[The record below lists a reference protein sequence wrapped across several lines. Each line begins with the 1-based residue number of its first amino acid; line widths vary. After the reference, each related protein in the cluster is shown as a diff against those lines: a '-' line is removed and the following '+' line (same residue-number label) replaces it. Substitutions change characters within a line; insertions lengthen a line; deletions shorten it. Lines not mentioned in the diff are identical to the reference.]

1 MNGVQMLG
9 RNVRGGGVD
18 DADISGSTPLVVA
31 MDGPSGTG
39 KSSVSRR
46 LADRLGA
53 RYLDTGAMYRVATL
67 RVLRAG
73 VELNDPAAI
82 AVTVKDL
89 PLTIGTDPSRELIE
103 LDGVDVSSEIRGNAV
118 TKAVSAVSAVPEV
131 REQLVALQRE
141 IAASAGRIVVEGRD
155 IGTVVLTD
163 ADAKI
168 YLTASAEARADRRN
182 QQNIAEGRG
191 DDYEAVLADV
201 QRRDNLD
208 STRAVS
214 PLRPA
219 EDAVLVD
226 TSDLSMDEVIDELYR
241 VVAQQISMG
250 GGR

>member
-1 MNGVQMLG
+1 MRGSGLVNGTEMIELPALMT
-9 RNVRGGGVD
+9 N
-18 DADISGSTPLVVA
+18 SEPLVIA

-46 LADRLGA
+46 LAARLGA

-73 VELNDPAAI
+73 ADLADPAAI
-82 AVTVKDL
+82 AVAVKEL
-89 PLTIGTDPSRELIE
+89 PLTIGTDPSHEVIE
-103 LDGVDVSSEIRGNAV
+103 LDGEDVSGEIRGDAV
-118 TKAVSAVSAVPEV
+118 TKAVSAVSAVGEV
-131 REQLVALQRE
+131 RDQLVALQRE
-141 IAASAGRIVVEGRD
+141 ISAGAGRIVVEGRD
-155 IGTVVLTD
+155 IGTVVLTA

-168 YLTASAEARADRRN
+168 YLTASAQARAYRRN

-219 EDAVLVD
+219 QDAIMVD
-226 TSDLSMDEVIDELYR
+226 TSDLTRDQTIDELYR
-241 VVAQQISMG
+241 VVAQHIMV
-250 GGR
+250 GGRR

>member
-1 MNGVQMLG
+1 MGVEIPVEAPRQL
-9 RNVRGGGVD
+9 
-18 DADISGSTPLVVA
+18 SGTSPLVVA

-46 LADRLGA
+46 LATRLGA

-73 VELNDPAAI
+73 IELTDAAAI
-82 AVTVKDL
+82 AAAVKEL
-89 PLTIGTDPSRELIE
+89 PLSIGTDPRREVIQ
-103 LDGVDVSSEIRGNAV
+103 LDGEDVSSEIRGDAV
-118 TKAVSAVSAVPEV
+118 TKAVSAVSAVAEV
-131 REQLVALQRE
+131 RDLLVALQRE
-141 IAASAGRIVVEGRD
+141 ITTAAQRIVVEGRD
-155 IGTVVLTD
+155 IGTVVLPA

-168 YLTASAEARADRRN
+168 YLTASAEARAHRRN

-208 STRAVS
+208 STRKVS

-219 EDAVLVD
+219 DDAVLVD
-226 TSDLSMDEVIDELYR
+226 TSDLNMDEVIDELYR
-241 VVAQQISMG
+241 VVAQQISTTRTG
-250 GGR
+250 GSQ

>member
-1 MNGVQMLG
+1 MNGVEIPVEALG
-9 RNVRGGGVD
+9 Q
-18 DADISGSTPLVVA
+18 ISGTSPLVVA

-46 LADRLGA
+46 LATRLDA
-53 RYLDTGAMYRVATL
+53 NYLDTGAMYRVATL

-73 VELNDPAAI
+73 IELTDTAAI
-82 AVTVKDL
+82 GAAVKEL
-89 PLTIGTDPSRELIE
+89 PLTIGTDPSREVIL
-103 LDGVDVSSEIRGNAV
+103 LDGIDVSSEIRGDAV

-131 REQLVALQRE
+131 RDLLVALQRD
-141 IAASAGRIVVEGRD
+141 ITSTAQRIVVEGRD
-155 IGTVVLTD
+155 IGTVVLRD

-168 YLTASAEARADRRN
+168 YLTASAEARAERRN
-182 QQNIAEGRG
+182 QQNIREGRG

-208 STRAVS
+208 STRKVS

-226 TSDLSMDEVIDELYR
+226 TSDMNMDEVIDELFR
-241 VVAQQISMG
+241 VVRRQVSTSRMG
-250 GGR
+250 GAK

>member
-1 MNGVQMLG
+1 
-9 RNVRGGGVD
+9 
-18 DADISGSTPLVVA
+18 

-46 LADRLGA
+46 LATRLEA

-67 RVLRAG
+67 RVLRSG
-73 VELNDPAAI
+73 VDLSDPAAI
-82 AVTVKDL
+82 AVTVKEL
-89 PLTIGTDPSRELIE
+89 PLTIGTDPSREVIL
-103 LDGVDVSSEIRGNAV
+103 LDGEDVSSEIRGNAV

-141 IAASAGRIVVEGRD
+141 IAVSAGRIVVEGRD
-155 IGTVVLTD
+155 IGTVVLTE
-163 ADAKI
+163 ADVKI
-168 YLTASAEARADRRN
+168 YLTASAEARAARRN
-182 QQNIAEGRG
+182 AQNIAEGRG
-191 DDYEAVLADV
+191 DDFEAVLADV

-226 TSDLSMDEVIDELYR
+226 TSDLNMDEVIDELYR
-241 VVAQQISMG
+241 VVAEQISAG
-250 GGR
+250 GAQ